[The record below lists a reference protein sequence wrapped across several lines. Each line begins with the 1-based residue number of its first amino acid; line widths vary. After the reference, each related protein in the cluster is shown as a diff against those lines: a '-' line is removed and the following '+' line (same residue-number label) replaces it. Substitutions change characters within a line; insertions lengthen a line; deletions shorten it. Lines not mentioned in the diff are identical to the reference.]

1 MKLVSIWWV
10 MTLDAVTWPP
20 FQWGPRTSPT
30 PPKIPSSPFA
40 ANLLPSGPWHCCAF
54 FCHYGFPS
62 SRIFSEGNQT
72 VCHLQ
77 DLMFFH
83 WASCFEIMHV
93 PARIRGLFL
102 FIASGD
108 PLEVQQFVDPVA
120 WWWAFGLFPI
130 FCFYQ
135 ENFEWIFACK
145 SLRGQMLTFP
155 LGTYLRVRRSW
166 L

>member
-1 MKLVSIWWV
+1 

-108 PLEVQQFVDPVA
+108 PL
-120 WWWAFGLFPI
+120 FGGTAICWPSRLMMGIWVVSNFLFLSRKLWMNI
-130 FCFYQ
+130 CMQ
-135 ENFEWIFACK
+135 IFAWTNADLSFGYIPK
-145 SLRGQMLTFP
+145 SETVMVVG
-155 LGTYLRVRRSW
+155 
-166 L
+166 